1 MRGRIMRMVFLAAV
15 LVSIAVAAARPAAFE
30 DWPKGAEPKEVGAR
44 IVKQFMSTEP
54 EGYQAKGFTGGNY
67 GGGKYVVYSVASLW
81 VNALEYASLIKDADL
96 QRKLTSR
103 LHPFYPG
110 GAKQDKV
117 TKPRHVDFNI
127 FGAVPLESEKA
138 RHLAPFP
145 AEALAQAGWT
155 EYETT
160 CQRHV
165 VATLSNH
172 FKCARFSA
180 VEVQLQDR
188 DFSPGSQQCG
198 IIPFFFRCPQLPPS
212 CDFKAADSRCFRHST
227 HSHPHGTPSH

>member
-1 MRGRIMRMVFLAAV
+1 MGDVKLGFALCAFGLSFGAF
-15 LVSIAVAAARPAAFE
+15 ARPAAFE
-30 DWPKGAEPKEVGAR
+30 GWPAGAEPKDVGAR

-127 FGAVPLESEKA
+127 FGAVPREVAILTGD
-138 RHLAPFP
+138 RR
-145 AEALAQAGWT
+145 ALTMGL
-155 EYETT
+155 
-160 CQRHV
+160 R
-165 VATLSNH
+165 
-172 FKCARFSA
+172 
-180 VEVQLQDR
+180 
-188 DFSPGSQQCG
+188 
-198 IIPFFFRCPQLPPS
+198 
-212 CDFKAADSRCFRHST
+212 
-227 HSHPHGTPSH
+227 